1 MTTAVGA
8 HERRKVANSTI
19 VLLVLAGVAWIAT
32 IAWIT
37 ALDMSLGAGTMGLGP
52 VEFIVMWTLMMAAM
66 MLPAVSPLVSLYA
79 RSVRGA
85 PGALTAFGGGY
96 ILIWAA
102 TGVAAYG
109 LTSLFGRLADES
121 PGAAHA
127 VAVGAFVVCG
137 VYQLTPLK
145 RWCLRH
151 CRSPISHLLHYA
163 SYRGRTR
170 HLRAGAHHGLVC
182 VGCCWAMML
191 ALLAV
196 GMMNVPAMVVL
207 ALLITLEKQWRH
219 GEGLAKV
226 IGVAALV
233 YALAIAI
240 DADLAPG
247 LIDSGDMT
255 QTNMDEPMA
264 ADFALPIQRT
274 AT

>member
-8 HERRKVANSTI
+8 RERRKPASSTI
-19 VLLVLAGVAWIAT
+19 ALLVLAGGAWIAT
-32 IAWIT
+32 IVWIT
-37 ALDMSLGAGTMGLGP
+37 ALDMSLGAGTMGLSP

-66 MLPAVSPLVSLYA
+66 MLPAISPLVSLYA
-79 RSVRGA
+79 RSVQGA
-85 PGALTAFGGGY
+85 PGALTVFGAGY
-96 ILIWAA
+96 LLVWAS
-102 TGVAAYG
+102 TGVVAYG
-109 LTSLFGRLADES
+109 LTWLFGRLADDS

-163 SYRGRTR
+163 SYRGKTR
-170 HLRAGAHHGLVC
+170 HLRAGAHHGMVC

-196 GMMNVPAMVVL
+196 GMMNVPAMVLL

-219 GEGLAKV
+219 GEALAKV
-226 IGVAALV
+226 IGIAALSFAV
-233 YALAIAI
+233 AIAI
-240 DADLAPG
+240 DSDLAPG
-247 LIDSGDMT
+247 LVDNGGMT
-255 QTNMDEPMA
+255 QMDTDDQM
-264 ADFALPIQRT
+264 
-274 AT
+274 